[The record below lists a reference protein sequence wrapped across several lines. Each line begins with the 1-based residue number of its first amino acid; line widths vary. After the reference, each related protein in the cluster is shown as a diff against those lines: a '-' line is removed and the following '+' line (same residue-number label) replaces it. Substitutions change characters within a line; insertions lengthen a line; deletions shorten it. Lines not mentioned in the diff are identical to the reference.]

1 MDNPK
6 QIAGMLFTSRT
17 VQKNSFQNKKFFNT
31 AEQVKVDV
39 RAGDSALLQWPTA
52 NGKRGFTLSNLN
64 GIKSSKIFVGF
75 KPPDSIITTATDQ
88 ADQLFYR
95 LNGQVLHNW
104 TTYLGAFDLSSESII
119 FTYDS
124 NSGYAEVLSDNSL
137 ARFKYEANSQLSP
150 FVFYEESDVDAS
162 FIINLATLTH
172 PRWSSDIRGWVN

>member
-88 ADQLFYR
+88 ADSCFIDLMDKYYIIGLHIWAR
-95 LNGQVLHNW
+95 LIYHQNLLSLHMIQIVDMQKFCLTIVLQ
-104 TTYLGAFDLSSESII
+104 
-119 FTYDS
+119 DS
-124 NSGYAEVLSDNSL
+124 NMKQIHN
-137 ARFKYEANSQLSP
+137 
-150 FVFYEESDVDAS
+150 
-162 FIINLATLTH
+162 
-172 PRWSSDIRGWVN
+172 